1 METFWFIAVVAML
14 TVYVVL
20 DGFDFGTG
28 IVYLW
33 VARTDEERRTAL
45 RAIAPV
51 WNGNEVW
58 LLASGG
64 LIFFAF
70 PKAYAAGFSGF
81 YLALMLVLWLLMFRG
96 LALELRSHFAHPLW
110 RTFWDAAFAGASL
123 LLAIVFGAALGN
135 LLRGVPLTQ
144 EGYFFTPFWT
154 TFTTGPA
161 PGILDWFTVLM
172 GLTGA
177 AVLTVHG
184 ADYLAMKIAGE
195 LAERAN
201 RVARMGSYAVVVLL
215 LVVFAAMPFVQPAL
229 RHNYE
234 VNPLGYVFPLVA
246 FLSLASMML
255 LCRMRRDGAAFAASS
270 LFIASLL
277 GSAAWGLYPNLL
289 LATSDPAYSLT
300 IRNASAGS
308 YGLQVGLVWFSLGL
322 ILVVAYTLY
331 MYRSFRGTIETLSK
345 EAEDHY

>member
-1 METFWFIAVVAML
+1 METFWFVAVAVML
-14 TVYVVL
+14 TVYVIL

-33 VARTDEERRTAL
+33 VARQDEERRTAL
-45 RAIAPV
+45 KAIGPV

-64 LIFFAF
+64 VIFFAF
-70 PKAYAAGFSGF
+70 PKAYASGFSGF
-81 YLALMLVLWLLMFRG
+81 YLALILVLWLLMFRG

-110 RTFWDAAFAGASL
+110 RTSWDAAFAVASL

-144 EGYFFTPFWT
+144 DGYFFTPFWT
-154 TFTTGPA
+154 TFATGPI

-184 ADYLAMKIAGE
+184 AQYLMMKTAGE
-195 LAERAN
+195 LARRASA
-201 RVARMGSYAVVVLL
+201 VARVGGVVVVVLVM
-215 LVVFAAMPFVQPAL
+215 VVFSAIPVVQPAL
-229 RHNYE
+229 RLNYE
-234 VNPLGYVFPLVA
+234 ASPLGYVFPVSAL
-246 FLSLASMML
+246 LAWVGMI
-255 LCRMRRDGAAFAASS
+255 RFRRVRREGAAFAASS
-270 LFIASLL
+270 LFIAALL

-289 LATSDPAYSLT
+289 LATTDPAYSLT
-300 IRNASAGS
+300 IQNAAASP
-308 YGLQVGLVWFSLGL
+308 YGLRVGLWWWSIG
-322 ILVVAYTLY
+322 ISLVVAYTVY
-331 MYRSFRGTIETLSK
+331 VYRSFGGKVSSGME
-345 EAEDHY
+345 EEGY

>member
-1 METFWFIAVVAML
+1 METFWFAAVAGML
-14 TVYVVL
+14 TVYVIL

-28 IVYLW
+28 MAYLW
-33 VARTDEERRTAL
+33 VARTDEERRTVL
-45 RAIAPV
+45 RAIGPV

-96 LALELRSHFAHPLW
+96 LALELRSHFLHPLW
-110 RTFWDAAFAGASL
+110 RTFWDAAFAVASL

-135 LLRGVPLTQ
+135 LLRGVPMNRD
-144 EGYFFTPFWT
+144 GYFFTPLWT
-154 TFTTGPA
+154 TFTPGPA
-161 PGILDWFTVLM
+161 PGILDWFTVQM

-177 AVLTVHG
+177 VILTMHG
-184 ADYLAMKIAGE
+184 AGYLAMKTGGALARRAGR
-195 LAERAN
+195 LARA
-201 RVARMGSYAVVVLL
+201 GSYAAAVLV
-215 LVVFAAMPFVQPAL
+215 LVAFTVIPIVQPGL
-229 RHNYE
+229 RHTYDAY
-234 VNPLGYVFPLVA
+234 PLGYVFPSLA
-246 FLSLASMML
+246 FLALPVLMFFQRS
-255 LCRMRRDGAAFAASS
+255 RREGAAFAASS

-300 IRNASAGS
+300 ISSASAGQ
-308 YGLQVGLVWFSLGL
+308 YGLQVGLVWFSVGL
-322 ILVVAYTLY
+322 SLVIGYMAYL
-331 MYRSFRGTIETLSK
+331 YRSFRGRLETLPTEEES
-345 EAEDHY
+345 HY